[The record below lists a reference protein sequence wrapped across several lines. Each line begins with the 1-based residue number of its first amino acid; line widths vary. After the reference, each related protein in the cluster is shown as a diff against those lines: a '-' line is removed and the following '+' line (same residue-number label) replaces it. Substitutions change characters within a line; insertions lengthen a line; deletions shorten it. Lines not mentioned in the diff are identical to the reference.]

1 MRGALRVELLR
12 RIGAIRVLST
22 ALFAFDPLFVLL
34 AIGHS
39 GTVKTGTAKVCTAKK
54 GTAKVDIHKAGIAK
68 VGTAKEGIAKVSTA
82 KAGTAKVDT
91 AKVGNGKVDTAK
103 VGTAKRFSLA
113 VPPQP
118 QNP

>member
-1 MRGALRVELLR
+1 VALYGLSAGSMRGALRVELLR

-39 GTVKTGTAKVCTAKK
+39 GTVKTGTAK
-54 GTAKVDIHKAGIAK
+54 
-68 VGTAKEGIAKVSTA
+68 
-82 KAGTAKVDT
+82 AGTAKVDT